1 LLEPSKSHN
10 AHGITA
16 RQPQQDITS
25 FFFAF
30 KKFTVVADTE
40 DS

>member
-1 LLEPSKSHN
+1 M
-10 AHGITA
+10 TVC
-16 RQPQQDITS
+16 QPQQDITS